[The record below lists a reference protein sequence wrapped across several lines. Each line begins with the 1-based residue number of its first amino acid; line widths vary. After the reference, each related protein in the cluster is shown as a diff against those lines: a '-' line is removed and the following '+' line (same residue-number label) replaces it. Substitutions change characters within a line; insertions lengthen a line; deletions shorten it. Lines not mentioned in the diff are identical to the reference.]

1 MIILSKTYKRNRMS
15 IYNKILDFYI
25 NGFKSMKLG
34 KSLWKLIIIK
44 VLLIFAIAYLFFPNI
59 LETRFDTDQER
70 SDYVINN
77 LTGGR

>member
-1 MIILSKTYKRNRMS
+1 MS